1 MGSGLAKQSQI
12 TCNNQMH
19 QYQVAVQNEEN
30 ISLSLVHSFTIYL
43 YEKLGVLHVNV
54 VLSGQAVSS
63 RFELILLKH

>member
-1 MGSGLAKQSQI
+1 
-12 TCNNQMH
+12 MH